1 MGRRLLSGAASA
13 CFVASA
19 LVLATGCAS
28 GLHRL
33 AGEEARGARELFASA
48 AAVTFPIETSF
59 TGVAE
64 VSGGVFPF
72 VAGVNSRTPSEETV
86 GFYDPLGR
94 PVMFLTND
102 GIYVTVSRGL
112 AAGKFPP
119 PDFPPVPAGPVS
131 LGRILSGAPA
141 YTLDEGDPWRTQD
154 GEWVLEDRRQRL
166 FSDSSRRL
174 LVRAEYVFAGKD
186 VAVSY
191 PGRELP
197 GPPPVVNIEISG
209 AKIIFRRDTE

>member
-1 MGRRLLSGAASA
+1 M
-13 CFVASA
+13 
-19 LVLATGCAS
+19 
-28 GLHRL
+28 
-33 AGEEARGARELFASA
+33 
-48 AAVTFPIETSF
+48 
-59 TGVAE
+59 AE
-64 VSGGVFPF
+64 VSGRVIPF

-102 GIYVTVSRGL
+102 GIRVTVSRGS

-119 PDFPPVPAGPVS
+119 PDFPPVQAGPVS

-141 YTLDEGDPWRTQD
+141 YPIGEGDLGRTRD

-166 FSDSSRRL
+166 FSDASRRL
-174 LVRAEYVFAGKD
+174 LLRAEYVLAGKD

-191 PGRELP
+191 PGRESP

-209 AKIIFRRDTE
+209 AKIVLRRDTE